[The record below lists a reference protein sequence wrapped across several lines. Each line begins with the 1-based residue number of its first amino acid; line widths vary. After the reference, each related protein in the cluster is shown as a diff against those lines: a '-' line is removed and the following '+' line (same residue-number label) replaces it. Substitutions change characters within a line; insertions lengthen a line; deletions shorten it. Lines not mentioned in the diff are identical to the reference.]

1 LLGTGRNFDDYDQV
15 TLTLGF
21 VPRAGLLVTPELTLL
36 RQGEG
41 DPRLPHPTVPDY
53 PTTATI
59 FQGVV
64 ERTLRAAVSGS
75 FAPDT
80 HLGLKFDAG
89 LHRVSND
96 GHVPGRTATRF
107 VGSVGLTYRF
117 SRAGALP

>member
-1 LLGTGRNFDDYDQV
+1 MRLDPDGRLGGCR
-15 TLTLGF
+15 F
-21 VPRAGLLVTPELTLL
+21 VASPNHDERPAGEAVTLL